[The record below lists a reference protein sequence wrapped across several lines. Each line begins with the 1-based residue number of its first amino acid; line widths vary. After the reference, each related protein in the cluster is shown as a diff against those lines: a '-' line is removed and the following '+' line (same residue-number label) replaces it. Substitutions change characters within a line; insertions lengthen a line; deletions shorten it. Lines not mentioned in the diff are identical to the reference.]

1 MKVLDFGI
9 AKLVEGPVGGDQET
23 VTEHTTSSAIRQPRV
38 FDGTPGYVSPE
49 QAAGERVDARSDIF
63 SFGALLYEM
72 VTGRRAFQGSSPAE
86 TIAQVMRDQPRP
98 PSEITPGVP
107 RDLER
112 LILRCLRKE
121 RERRV
126 QFMADV
132 KVELQEIAEAPGVP
146 QTAQRPPAHDRRLA
160 WTAGAVLIALAIAA
174 TALFVWRGRE
184 IARPD
189 PRVVPLTVTRGIE
202 ASPNFSPDGRQLAFA
217 WDGEPAAAGVPTNFD
232 LWLKLPGGSEARR
245 LTSDAADDM
254 GPSWSPDGR
263 QIAFQ
268 RGRAGFPGRIYLVS
282 PLGGAER
289 KLTDLPAAR
298 VRDQLVS
305 RGGRAAARVV
315 SRRTM
320 AGRGAGEGAGRDPP
334 RRGRHPPR
342 SGWRRRA
349 ATAHR
354 PGSSAVDRD
363 PAFSSDGRR
372 LAYARCANDT
382 FAACDVFVVELGD
395 DLTPKGPARRLTRHD
410 LTILGI
416 AWTADQRSLVFG
428 GARLAIAHL
437 WRVDVDGDR
446 PPERLEIAR
455 QGLSP
460 SIAPAAGRLAYGQWG
475 RDNDIYAFEP
485 GRADVAVATSSL
497 TDHGPTFSPDGR
509 RIAFESGRTG
519 THDEIWLADAD
530 GSNPVQLTHGPGHW
544 QGSPSWSPDGRRI
557 VFDSRASD
565 GICDIWTIDVDG
577 AGLRRVTDGPL
588 NEVMPTWSADGR
600 WIYYQAERADGF
612 DIWRVA
618 STGGK
623 AERLTHHGGFRAV
636 ESPDGRSLFFVQR
649 DDASPLF
656 AQPAAGGPAR
666 QVAECVISRSL
677 AAGPDGIYY
686 LGCPPSVPQATLFR
700 LDPAGLTA
708 RRLGVVGIGGGFVP
722 GMAVAPMP
730 GGCCSRSSSMTAP
743 T

>member
-1 MKVLDFGI
+1 MPIAPGSKLGPYEVLALIGAGGMGEVYRARDTRLGRDVALKILRADRHGDEAGRRRFEQEARTASALNHPNIATLHDFASADGIDFIVMEYVDGRPLSALLRGKLSVADAIRLAIPIADALARAHTAGIIHRDLKPANIVVANDGTVKVLDFGI
-9 AKLVEGPVGGDQET
+9 AKLVERPAAGGDQET
-23 VTEHTTSSAIRQPRV
+23 VTERTTSSAIRQPAA

-146 QTAQRPPAHDRRLA
+146 QTAQRPPVHDRRLA

-184 IARPD
+184 IARPH

-268 RGRAGFPGRIYLVS
+268 RGRAGFPGTILSRV
-282 PLGGAER
+282 ATWR
-289 KLTDLPAAR
+289 RRAQADRPAR
-298 VRDQLVS
+298 RPVRDQLVS

-354 PGSSAVDRD
+354 PGSSRRRLRSRVLVRRPPPRVRQVRERYLRSVRCLRRRARGRPHAERARPAPDQARSHHPRHRVDRR
-363 PAFSSDGRR
+363 PAVARIRR
-372 LAYARCANDT
+372 
-382 FAACDVFVVELGD
+382 
-395 DLTPKGPARRLTRHD
+395 
-410 LTILGI
+410 
-416 AWTADQRSLVFG
+416 RST
-428 GARLAIAHL
+428 
-437 WRVDVDGDR
+437 GDR
-446 PPERLEIAR
+446 PPVARRRRWRLAAR
-455 QGLSP
+455 
-460 SIAPAAGRLAYGQWG
+460 APRDRPAGPVAVHRTDRRSSCVRAVGTGQRHLRLRTWPRRRRRGDVVAHRPRTDVLTRWAADRVRVGAHRHARRDLAGRRGWIESCPAHARARPLAGIAELVARWPSHCLRFAGVG
-475 RDNDIYAFEP
+475 RH
-485 GRADVAVATSSL
+485 L
-497 TDHGPTFSPDGR
+497 
-509 RIAFESGRTG
+509 
-519 THDEIWLADAD
+519 
-530 GSNPVQLTHGPGHW
+530 
-544 QGSPSWSPDGRRI
+544 
-557 VFDSRASD
+557 
-565 GICDIWTIDVDG
+565 
-577 AGLRRVTDGPL
+577 
-588 NEVMPTWSADGR
+588 
-600 WIYYQAERADGF
+600 
-612 DIWRVA
+612 
-618 STGGK
+618 
-623 AERLTHHGGFRAV
+623 
-636 ESPDGRSLFFVQR
+636 
-649 DDASPLF
+649 
-656 AQPAAGGPAR
+656 
-666 QVAECVISRSL
+666 
-677 AAGPDGIYY
+677 
-686 LGCPPSVPQATLFR
+686 
-700 LDPAGLTA
+700 
-708 RRLGVVGIGGGFVP
+708 
-722 GMAVAPMP
+722 
-730 GGCCSRSSSMTAP
+730 
-743 T
+743 

>member
-1 MKVLDFGI
+1 MPIAPGSKLGPYEVLALIGAGGMGEVYRARDTRLGRDVALKILRADRHGDEAGRRRFEQEARTASALNHPNIATLHDFASADGIDFIVMEYVDGRPLSALLRGKLSVADAIRLAIPIADALARAHTAGIIHRDLKPANIVVANDGTVKVLDFGI

-23 VTEHTTSSAIRQPRV
+23 VTERTTSSAIRQPAA

-98 PSEITPGVP
+98 PSGITPGVP

-184 IARPD
+184 IARPH

-245 LTSDAADDM
+245 LTSDPADDM

-268 RGRAGFPGRIYLVS
+268 RGRAGFPGTIYLVS

-298 VRDQLVS
+298 SETNWFRGAAVPQLAWS
-305 RGGRAAARVV
+305 PDGRWLAAARA
-315 SRRTM
+315 RAPGETRPD
-320 AGRGAGEGAGRDPP
+320 AGGIHLVPVGGGEPRPLTGPDPP
-334 RRGRHPPR
+334 
-342 SGWRRRA
+342 
-349 ATAHR
+349 
-354 PGSSAVDRD
+354 AVDRD

-395 DLTPKGPARRLTRHD
+395 DLTPKGPARRLTKHD

-416 AWTADQRSLVFG
+416 ALDRRPAVARIRRRST
-428 GARLAIAHL
+428 
-437 WRVDVDGDR
+437 GDR
-446 PPERLEIAR
+446 PLVARRRRWRSAARAPRDRPAGPVAVHRTGRRSSCVRAVGTGQRHLRLRTWPRRRRRGDVVAHRPRTDVLTRWAADRVRVGAHRHAR
-455 QGLSP
+455 RDL
-460 SIAPAAGRLAYGQWG
+460 AGRRGWIESCPAHARARPLAGIAELVARWPSHCLRFAGVG
-475 RDNDIYAFEP
+475 RH
-485 GRADVAVATSSL
+485 L
-497 TDHGPTFSPDGR
+497 
-509 RIAFESGRTG
+509 
-519 THDEIWLADAD
+519 
-530 GSNPVQLTHGPGHW
+530 
-544 QGSPSWSPDGRRI
+544 
-557 VFDSRASD
+557 
-565 GICDIWTIDVDG
+565 
-577 AGLRRVTDGPL
+577 
-588 NEVMPTWSADGR
+588 
-600 WIYYQAERADGF
+600 
-612 DIWRVA
+612 
-618 STGGK
+618 
-623 AERLTHHGGFRAV
+623 
-636 ESPDGRSLFFVQR
+636 
-649 DDASPLF
+649 
-656 AQPAAGGPAR
+656 
-666 QVAECVISRSL
+666 
-677 AAGPDGIYY
+677 
-686 LGCPPSVPQATLFR
+686 
-700 LDPAGLTA
+700 
-708 RRLGVVGIGGGFVP
+708 
-722 GMAVAPMP
+722 
-730 GGCCSRSSSMTAP
+730 
-743 T
+743 